1 MQLLSDLNYSF
12 NIISLSETWI
22 NKYNE
27 PICNFDLPGYS
38 FYSQPSTQRA
48 GGVGLF
54 IKNDMKFSVRHDLTS
69 CSDESEVLWIEI
81 ESDLDSNLLCGVVYR
96 HPSSNLENFLNKF
109 YSVIGKINEENKLC
123 LVSGDFNINLL
134 NYDNH
139 PLTEDFINTLNSF
152 FLEPH
157 ILKPTRITNHSSTLI
172 DNIFFNSIEYQ
183 TVSGNLLYDL
193 TDHLPN
199 FLIIDKI
206 AYSTY
211 KEKIY
216 KRDYSNYNEEAF
228 LDEFS
233 SFNWSNLFYGISDI
247 SEMFDKFYH
256 KVTTI
261 VNSHIPLRQLSRRE
275 SKFHTK
281 PWITLGLRASIKY
294 KNRLYKYYLKTRTC
308 YSLNKFKCYRNKLN
322 HLLKLSKTNY
332 YKEYFTNNKGRTKEI
347 WKGIKQL
354 ICLKSKGS
362 NSPNKLI
369 IDGHEI
375 KNDKAIADEL
385 NKFFSNIGK
394 NLAST
399 IPKPN
404 LPYNYYLDK
413 PQASSFFLSPVSLT
427 EIENIIMSLNLTK
440 TCGPFSIPTSIL
452 KILKSVLAIPL
463 QLLFNYSFYSG
474 TVPDQYKVARVVPIH
489 KKGST
494 CLVSNYRPISLL
506 SIFNKLIE
514 KLMYNRIIS
523 FLEKFSILYNNQ
535 FGFRSKHSTSQAL
548 LLLTDK
554 IQRSIDKGMFCSGIF
569 LDLCKAFDTV
579 NHKIL
584 LTKLEYYGIRGVSND
599 WFASYLSNR
608 RQFVS
613 LNGINSDYQTITCG
627 VPQGSVLG
635 PLLFLLYINDMPKC
649 SNILEFHLF
658 ADDTNLFLNNPNI
671 INLETDLNTE
681 LEKVSQWLYANK
693 LSLNIDKTSF
703 VVFHSPQRRIL
714 HNMNLR
720 ISNTSIKS
728 DTCVKYLGLILD
740 SNLNWKAYIH
750 ELSKKISRGIG
761 VLSKLRYYV
770 KKNILKQ
777 LYYSLIYPYLTY
789 GLLLWGNTYSSSI

>member
-1 MQLLSDLNYSF
+1 M
-12 NIISLSETWI
+12 
-22 NKYNE
+22 
-27 PICNFDLPGYS
+27 
-38 FYSQPSTQRA
+38 
-48 GGVGLF
+48 
-54 IKNDMKFSVRHDLTS
+54 
-69 CSDESEVLWIEI
+69 
-81 ESDLDSNLLCGVVYR
+81 
-96 HPSSNLENFLNKF
+96 
-109 YSVIGKINEENKLC
+109 
-123 LVSGDFNINLL
+123 
-134 NYDNH
+134 
-139 PLTEDFINTLNSF
+139 
-152 FLEPH
+152 
-157 ILKPTRITNHSSTLI
+157 
-172 DNIFFNSIEYQ
+172 
-183 TVSGNLLYDL
+183 
-193 TDHLPN
+193 
-199 FLIIDKI
+199 
-206 AYSTY
+206 
-211 KEKIY
+211 
-216 KRDYSNYNEEAF
+216 
-228 LDEFS
+228 
-233 SFNWSNLFYGISDI
+233 
-247 SEMFDKFYH
+247 
-256 KVTTI
+256 
-261 VNSHIPLRQLSRRE
+261 
-275 SKFHTK
+275 
-281 PWITLGLRASIKY
+281 
-294 KNRLYKYYLKTRTC
+294 
-308 YSLNKFKCYRNKLN
+308 
-322 HLLKLSKTNY
+322 
-332 YKEYFTNNKGRTKEI
+332 
-347 WKGIKQL
+347 
-354 ICLKSKGS
+354 
-362 NSPNKLI
+362 
-369 IDGHEI
+369 
-375 KNDKAIADEL
+375 
-385 NKFFSNIGK
+385 
-394 NLAST
+394 
-399 IPKPN
+399 
-404 LPYNYYLDK
+404 
-413 PQASSFFLSPVSLT
+413 
-427 EIENIIMSLNLTK
+427 
-440 TCGPFSIPTSIL
+440 
-452 KILKSVLAIPL
+452 AIPL

-474 TVPDQYKVARVVPIH
+474 TVPDQFKVARVVPIH

-535 FGFRSKHSTSQAL
+535 FGFRSKHSTTQAL

-584 LTKLEYYGIRGVSND
+584 LTKLQYYGIRGVSND

-789 GLLLWGNTYSSSI
+789 GLLLWGNTYSSSIKPLIILQKRAMRIITFSKPDEHSEPLFKELEIPKLGDLVCLHNALFFISVS